1 MHLSK
6 LTLTAAALAALSAC
20 SEPRT
25 VSYFEAHEAERKA
38 RLAECRDD
46 VAMARE
52 DGDCINAQAAESQ
65 AKTKA
70 SIKALNE
77 AVERYTSPRQ

>member
-1 MHLSK
+1 MYLSK
-6 LTLTAAALAALSAC
+6 LTLAAAALTALSAC

-38 RLAECRDD
+38 RLAECRND

-65 AKTKA
+65 VRTKA
-70 SIKALNE
+70 RIKALDD
-77 AVERYTSPRQ
+77 AMERYK